1 MLPILLIAGGLM
13 WMHHHQKT
21 TSGSAANPTGLTP
34 ARAEI
39 HGQLMGCEYN
49 PVKLEKAAKLFEREG
64 LAPQAQDLVGKAKQ
78 IRQQAVVAGEL
89 AERARMNDQ
98 NAMGM
103 IAAIREQAQQGNPRA
118 IVSAKMIAEYCARN
132 PPKQLGPL
140 GETPMGQ
147 PPQAPPQQQAA

>member
-21 TSGSAANPTGLTP
+21 TAASAKPGLTP

-64 LAPQAQDLVGKAKQ
+64 LEPQAQDLNGKAKQ

-118 IVSAKMIAEYCARN
+118 IVSAKLIAEYCARN

-140 GETPMGQ
+140 GESPMG
-147 PPQAPPQQQAA
+147 PPQQAAA